1 MAEIA
6 QEEKGKK
13 GGKRKPKKHSTS
25 IDMTPMVDLMCLLI
39 TFFMLTTAF
48 AKAKVM
54 VITMPEKNNDI
65 KDQNQPQISAFRTY
79 NILLTGDDQVY
90 YYIGVADPKKPPLPT
105 LIKSDFSKDGIRK
118 VLLEKNK
125 DLFKKIAEYRD
136 MRLTGKLIVAD
147 STADNEIKRMKKE
160 DSKGPIVLIKADDK
174 AKYKDIVNIID
185 EMAICNIASYVVV
198 EMSPVEK
205 QMLNPAP
212 TK

>member
-6 QEEKGKK
+6 QEEHGKK
-13 GGKRKPKKHSTS
+13 GGKRKAKKHSTS

-54 VITMPEKNNDI
+54 VITMPEKN
-65 KDQNQPQISAFRTY
+65 KDQKEEKQPEISAFRTM

-90 YYIGVADPKKPPLPT
+90 YYIGIADPKKPPLPT
-105 LIKSDFSKDGIRK
+105 LVKSDFSKDGIRK
-118 VLLEKNK
+118 ILLSKNK
-125 DLFKKIAEYRD
+125 DLFTKIAEYRD
-136 MRLTGKLIVAD
+136 LRLTGKLIVAD
-147 STADNEIKRMKKE
+147 TTADNEIKRMKKE
-160 DSKGPIVLIKADDK
+160 DGKGPIVLIKADDK

-198 EMSPVEK
+198 DMSPVEK
-205 QMLNPAP
+205 TMLTTAP
-212 TK
+212 K

>member
-13 GGKRKPKKHSTS
+13 GGKRKVKKHSTS

-54 VITMPEKNNDI
+54 VITMPEKN
-65 KDQNQPQISAFRTY
+65 KDQKEENQPAISAFRTM
-79 NILLTGDDQVY
+79 NILLTGDDKVY
-90 YYIGVADPKKPPLPT
+90 YYIGIADPKKPPLPT
-105 LIKSDFSKDGIRK
+105 LIKSDFSKDGMRK

-136 MRLTGKLIVAD
+136 LRVTGKLIVAD

-160 DSKGPIVLIKADDK
+160 DAKGPIVLIKADDK

-198 EMSPVEK
+198 DMSPVEK
-205 QMLNPAP
+205 QMLTTAP
-212 TK
+212 K